1 MKVMSSNDRWN
12 WQMKASASPRCPTRS
27 VGQALP
33 PANRWFL
40 AALCLSLSGCVV
52 GPKYHAP
59 STAQAPPAYKELNP
73 PPNQPAPLAEPAAD
87 PTLGGL
93 GDWKVASP
101 QDALPHGKWWE
112 IYHDAELNTLENQLN
127 IDNQNIKQFF
137 ENFMAARALVREA
150 RSQFFPTATV
160 GASYSRSRGSA
171 NLGNNIGS
179 TGTTSGK
186 GSTGLIEFPLD
197 VSWEPDLW
205 GRVRNMVRQAQYTA
219 QVSAADLENER
230 LTEQASLATFFFEL
244 RGQDALR
251 QILDATVAQDQKALE
266 LTQSQYDLGLT
277 DRIAVVQA
285 ETTLQSAQAQATNLG
300 VARAQ
305 FEHAIALLVGKAASD
320 FSLPVKPVLTTPP
333 PIPVGLPSE
342 LLERRPDIAAAE
354 RTMAAANAQIGVATA
369 AFYPNLSISASAG
382 FESSA
387 WKKIFSWPSR
397 FWSVGPS
404 VSETIF
410 DAGLR
415 RATVNQFVAVYN
427 ADLAAYRQTVLAG
440 FQQVEDALAA
450 VRILTQQIQQQH
462 QAVESAR
469 VALDLELKRYET
481 GIDPYIDVVTEQ
493 NALLSAQ
500 QILALV
506 EIQRMTQSV
515 SLIEALGGGW
525 DRSELA
531 SPQQVTAK
539 PAKADTTIQQ

>member
-1 MKVMSSNDRWN
+1 MKVIGIELG
-12 WQMKASASPRCPTRS
+12 MKIAPSRS
-27 VGQALP
+27 RLGK
-33 PANRWFL
+33 L
-40 AALCLSLSGCVV
+40 ATAILLCVLAGCTV
-52 GPKYHAP
+52 GPKYHPP
-59 STAQAPPAYKELNP
+59 STAQAPPAYKELNAP
-73 PPNQPAPLAEPAAD
+73 PTQPAPAAEPAPD

-93 GDWKVASP
+93 GDWKAANP
-101 QDALPHGKWWE
+101 QDSLPRGKWWE
-112 IYHDAELNTLENQLN
+112 IYNDPELNALEQQLN

-137 ENFMAARALVREA
+137 ENFMAARALVRQA
-150 RSQFFPTATV
+150 RSQFYPTATV
-160 GASYSRSRGSA
+160 GANYTRARGSS
-171 NLGNNIGS
+171 NLGNNVGA

-186 GSTGLIEFPLD
+186 GSTSLIDLPAD
-197 VSWEPDLW
+197 ISWEPDLW
-205 GRVRNMVRQAQYTA
+205 GKVRNTVHQAQYSA

-230 LTEQASLATFFFEL
+230 LTEQASLATFFFEI
-244 RGQDALR
+244 RGQDALQ

-266 LTQSQYDLGLT
+266 LTRSQYELGLT

-305 FEHAIALLVGKAASD
+305 FEHAIALLVGKPASE
-320 FSLPVKPVLTTPP
+320 FSIPVKPVLTTPP
-333 PIPVGLPSE
+333 SIPVGLPSQ

-369 AFYPNLSISASAG
+369 AFYPNLTISASAG
-382 FESSA
+382 LESSL
-387 WKKIFSWPSR
+387 WKRLFDWPSR

-404 VSETIF
+404 LSETVF

-415 RATVNQFVAVYN
+415 RATVNQFTAVYN
-427 ADLAAYRQTVLAG
+427 ADLAAYRQSVLTA

-450 VRILTQQIQQQH
+450 LRILTQQIQQQH

-469 VALDLELKRYET
+469 VALDLEMNRYQS

-493 NALLSAQ
+493 NALLSSQ
-500 QILALV
+500 QILALI

-531 SPQQVTAK
+531 TPQQVTAK
-539 PAKADTTIQQ
+539 PAKAETTIQQ